1 MEKPMKNP
9 KLIIKISRILVL
21 IVNDIKKAKQIDQNR
36 FENKI
41 LG

>member
-1 MEKPMKNP
+1 MKNP